1 VEEDYGMKYA
11 GTFLLT
17 LLFALSV
24 KTGAQN
30 NPFSKG
36 GQGPGSV
43 VVIPGQSMTPCP
55 DYKIVIIT
63 PSKDVDFKM
72 EVNTPSKSIDPGII
86 FKPCE
91 ESGQL
96 AFAPQVVKPNQEQTI
111 TLDQETKDFLKRR
124 LSVSNK
130 NK

>member
-1 VEEDYGMKYA
+1 MKYA
-11 GTFLLT
+11 RIFLLT
-17 LLFALSV
+17 SLFALSV

-30 NPFSKG
+30 NPFTKG

-43 VVIPGQSMTPCP
+43 VVIPGQGLTPCP
-55 DYKIVIIT
+55 DYKIVIVT
-63 PSKDVDFKM
+63 PPKDVDFKM
-72 EVNTPSKSIDPGII
+72 QVNTPSKGIDPGII

-96 AFAPQVVKPNQEQTI
+96 ASAPQVVVPNQEQII

-124 LSVSNK
+124 LSMSNK